1 MKFKNSAEALTVRQE
16 AARRL
21 SNSCFKATIFA
32 ALMVLGAGA
41 FAGAQSAATAPTVS
55 TVYNFAGGTT
65 GSANPWYVTL
75 VQGTDGQLYG
85 TTYNGGSASAGTAF
99 KVSTA
104 GVYTLLHSFA
114 NTASDGGYPSGGL
127 TLGSNGNFY
136 GTTQQGGTANQGVV
150 FQMTSAGAITILHNF
165 NAGLDGAFPWGPPI
179 LASDGNLYGT
189 ASGGAGAFGLLYKVT
204 TTGTYSTVY
213 AFSAADGYYPMASP
227 TQGIDGNLYVP
238 VALGGSEFC
247 GTIDKITTA
256 GVLVSSY
263 SFPCGA
269 GGSFPVGPLVQDAN
283 TNFFSTTMDGGTN
296 GEGTIYKITPTMV
309 VTILH
314 SFGATFGDGEY
325 PSAGLALGTDGKYY
339 GSAAEGG
346 TYDDGILFNTQK
358 TGFYTDLYSF
368 NNSAN
373 LMQESPLSPPV
384 EYTTGLLYGVT
395 EYGGTTNQ
403 GTVYSLN
410 NGLTAFVNA
419 PSFYG
424 REGSNVL
431 LLGNDFQY
439 ASQVTFNGVPA
450 NFTAKS
456 NTHMMAT
463 VPAGATSG
471 YIEVTTPAGVV
482 KSRKLFVVQ
491 K

>member
-1 MKFKNSAEALTVRQE
+1 MKFRNSFEALSVRPN
-16 AARRL
+16 ATRGT
-21 SNSCFKATIFA
+21 SNCNLKWTMFA
-32 ALMVLGAGA
+32 AAFVLCAA
-41 FAGAQSAATAPTVS
+41 ALAGAQDVPPTATVS
-55 TVYNFAGGTT
+55 TVYNFAGGKT

-75 VQGTDGQLYG
+75 VQGSDGDLYG

-99 KVSTA
+99 KVTTSGT
-104 GVYTLLHSFA
+104 YTLLHSFA
-114 NTASDGGYPSGGL
+114 NTKTDGGYPSGGL
-127 TLGSNGNFY
+127 TLGSNGDFY
-136 GTTQQGGTANQGVV
+136 GTTQQGGSERQGVV
-150 FQMTSAGAITILHNF
+150 FQMPSSGTITILHNF
-165 NAGLDGAFPWGPPI
+165 NAGVDGAFPWGPPI

-189 ASGGAGAFGLLYKVT
+189 ASGGAGAFGLVYKVT
-204 TTGTYSTVY
+204 TSGTYTTVY
-213 AFSAADGYYPMASP
+213 KFSEADGYYPMASP
-227 TQGIDGNLYVP
+227 TQGVDGDLYIP
-238 VALGGSEFC
+238 VALGGSEYC

-256 GVLVSSY
+256 GVLQATY
-263 SFPCGA
+263 SFPCDA
-269 GGSFPVGPLVQDAN
+269 GGSFPIGPLVQASNGD
-283 TNFFSTTMDGGTN
+283 FFSTTQDGGTN
-296 GEGTIYKITPTMV
+296 GEGTIYQVSTTLA

-346 TYDDGILFNTQK
+346 TYDDGTLFNT
-358 TGFYTDLYSF
+358 TVSGTYDALYSF

-373 LMQESPLSPPV
+373 LMQMSPLSPPV

-395 EYGGTTNQ
+395 EFGGTNNL

-410 NGLTAFVNA
+410 NGLEKFVTAPLF
-419 PSFYG
+419 SG
-424 REGSNVL
+424 KEGSSVL
-431 LLGNDFQY
+431 ILGNDLEG

-450 NFTAKS
+450 SFEVKS
-456 NTHMMAT
+456 NTHMTAT

-471 YIEVTTPAGVV
+471 YIEVTTPSGVV

>member
-1 MKFKNSAEALTVRQE
+1 MKFRNSVEALSVRPS
-16 AARRL
+16 ATRGT
-21 SNSCFKATIFA
+21 SNCNLKWTMFA
-32 ALMVLGAGA
+32 AAFVLCAA
-41 FAGAQSAATAPTVS
+41 ALAGAQDVAPTATVS

-75 VQGTDGQLYG
+75 VQGTDGDLYG

-99 KVSTA
+99 KVTTSGT
-104 GVYTLLHSFA
+104 YTLLHSFA
-114 NTASDGGYPSGGL
+114 NTATDGGYPSGGL

-136 GTTQQGGTANQGVV
+136 GTTQQGGSQSQGVV
-150 FQMTSAGAITILHNF
+150 FQMTSSGTITILHNF
-165 NAGLDGAFPWGPPI
+165 NAGVDGAFPWGPPI

-189 ASGGAGAFGLLYKVT
+189 ASGGAGAFGLVYKVT
-204 TTGTYSTVY
+204 TSGTYTTVY
-213 AFSAADGYYPMASP
+213 KFSEADGYYPMASP
-227 TQGIDGNLYVP
+227 TQGIDGDLYIP
-238 VALGGSEFC
+238 VALGGSEYC
-247 GTIDKITTA
+247 GTIVKITTA

-263 SFPCGA
+263 SFPCDA
-269 GGSFPVGPLVQDAN
+269 GGSFPIGPLVQDAN
-283 TNFFSTTMDGGTN
+283 TNFFSTTQNGGTN
-296 GEGTIYKITPTMV
+296 GEGTIYKVTPTMA

-346 TYDDGILFNTQK
+346 TYDDGILFNTNK

-373 LMQESPLSPPV
+373 LMQMSPLSPPV

-403 GTVYSLN
+403 GIVYSLN
-410 NGLTAFVNA
+410 NGLTAFVNS
-419 PSFYG
+419 PLFSG
-424 REGSNVL
+424 KEGSSVL
-431 LLGNDFQY
+431 ILGTHLTGT
-439 ASQVTFNGVPA
+439 SMVTFNGVPA
-450 NFTAKS
+450 SFEVKS
-456 NTHMMAT
+456 DTHMTAA
-463 VPAGATSG
+463 VPPGATSG
-471 YIEVTTPAGVV
+471 YIEVTTPSGVV
-482 KSRKLFVVQ
+482 KSRKLFVVR